1 MELAKRLIVGAF
13 FALLVMSVYN
23 KGYESGYNKKQ
34 VEVIKLEQEYAK
46 KLSETNLEAQRRLDE
61 VSRGYQQELQDLQ
74 VSTSATI
81 DKLSAD
87 NKRLYVRIKSTS
99 DSKCTHRP
107 EPSYRAELDEGT
119 TRKLIEITKRGDAWI
134 RALQDTIKQKEKHD
148 ARNSTFR

>member
-81 DKLSAD
+81 NKLSAD

-99 DSKCTHRP
+99 DSKCSHRP
-107 EPSYRAELDEGT
+107 ESSYRAELDEGT
-119 TRKLIEITKRGDAWI
+119 TRKLIAITKRGDAWI
-134 RALQDTIKQKEKHD
+134 KALQDTIKHKEKQ
-148 ARNSTFR
+148 

>member
-81 DKLSAD
+81 NKLSAD

-99 DSKCTHRP
+99 DAKCSHRP
-107 EPSYRAELDEGT
+107 ESSYRAELDEGT
-119 TRKLIEITKRGDAWI
+119 TRKLIAITKRGDAWI
-134 RALQDTIKQKEKHD
+134 KALQDTIKEKH
-148 ARNSTFR
+148 NVK